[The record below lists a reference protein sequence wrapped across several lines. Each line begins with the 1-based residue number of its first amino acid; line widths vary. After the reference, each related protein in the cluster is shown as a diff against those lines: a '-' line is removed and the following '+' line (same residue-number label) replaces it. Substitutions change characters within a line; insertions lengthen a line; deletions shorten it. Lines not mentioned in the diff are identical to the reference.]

1 VIRLR
6 QSSKLLL
13 LSALPIVMRSESII
27 IKNVHLHP
35 ITSAEIS
42 SGEIL
47 IENGKIADFGK
58 RVNTRGAQAIEG
70 SGLHLYPGMINA
82 ATNIGLAEIGS
93 VRDTVDVDEMGEFN
107 PQLAARFAFNPASG
121 HIEVTRAAGITTV
134 LSLPGGSDSQSDL
147 GHNSTVFAG
156 QGAVMHLDGWT
167 WDGMTVKPGAVLE
180 MNFPEIEMPSPPAA
194 NRPGKKTKGF
204 EGFEKQYKRK
214 LADIDR
220 FMDEARRYE
229 KAKTAGNPDFK
240 PDPKLEAM
248 IPVLAGTR
256 PILVRASRER
266 VIKAAVEFADKQKVK
281 IVIADPAEIG
291 STGPL
296 LKSHKI
302 PVVLGDT
309 LELPLHD
316 DDPYDSRYTLPNEF
330 YKAGVTICF
339 GTFDVQFARNLPFQA
354 AAAVAFGLPY
364 EEALKAVTINAAEI
378 LGVGDQ
384 IGSLEKGKSADFVLT
399 DGDPLEAKT
408 KIRMEFIAGRR
419 IDLETRQTRLYEK
432 YMGRP

>member
-1 VIRLR
+1 MRYALE
-6 QSSKLLL
+6 LLL
-13 LSALPIVMRSESII
+13 VFALPVAMQSESIV

-35 ITSAEIS
+35 ITSDEIPN
-42 SGEIL
+42 GEIL

-58 RVNTRGAQAIEG
+58 RVNSRGARAIDG

-82 ATNIGLAEIGS
+82 ATNIGLSEIGS
-93 VRDTVDVDEMGEFN
+93 SRETVDLDEMGEFN
-107 PQLAARFAFNPASG
+107 PQLAARLAFNPSSA
-121 HIEVTRAAGITTV
+121 HIEVTRTAGITSV
-134 LSLPGGSDSQSDL
+134 LSLPGTGDDHSNLNHD
-147 GHNSTVFAG
+147 STVFAG
-156 QGAVMHLDGWT
+156 QGAVMHLDGWS
-167 WDGMTVKPGAVLE
+167 WEGMTVKPGAVLD
-180 MNFPEIEMPSPPAA
+180 MDFPEIEMPSPPATS
-194 NRPGKKTKGF
+194 RPGKKTKGF
-204 EGFEKQYKRK
+204 EDIEKQYKRK

-229 KAKTAGNPDFK
+229 RAKAAANPDFK

-266 VIKAAVEFADKQKVK
+266 GMKAAVEFADKQKVK

-309 LELPLHD
+309 LALPLHD

-330 YKAGVTICF
+330 YKAGVKICF

-364 EEALKAVTINAAEI
+364 DQALKAVTINAAEI
-378 LGVGDQ
+378 LSVADQ
-384 IGSLEKGKSADFVLT
+384 IGSLDKGKSADFVLT
-399 DGDPLEAKT
+399 DGDPFEAKT

-419 IDLETRQTRLYEK
+419 IELETRQARLYEK

>member
-1 VIRLR
+1 
-6 QSSKLLL
+6 
-13 LSALPIVMRSESII
+13 
-27 IKNVHLHP
+27 
-35 ITSAEIS
+35 
-42 SGEIL
+42 
-47 IENGKIADFGK
+47 
-58 RVNTRGAQAIEG
+58 
-70 SGLHLYPGMINA
+70 MINA
-82 ATNIGLAEIGS
+82 ATNIGLSEIGS
-93 VRDTVDVDEMGEFN
+93 SRETVDLDEMGEFN
-107 PQLAARFAFNPASG
+107 PQLAARLAFNPSSA
-121 HIEVTRAAGITTV
+121 HIEVTRTAGITSV
-134 LSLPGGSDSQSDL
+134 LSLPGTGDDHSNLNHD
-147 GHNSTVFAG
+147 STVFAG
-156 QGAVMHLDGWT
+156 QGAVMHLDGWS
-167 WDGMTVKPGAVLE
+167 WEGMTVKPGAVLD
-180 MNFPEIEMPSPPAA
+180 MDFPEIEMPSPPATS
-194 NRPGKKTKGF
+194 RPGKKTKGF
-204 EGFEKQYKRK
+204 EDIEKQYKRK

-229 KAKTAGNPDFK
+229 RAKAAANPDFK

-266 VIKAAVEFADKQKVK
+266 GMKAAVEFADKQKVK

-309 LELPLHD
+309 LALPLHD

-330 YKAGVTICF
+330 YKAGVKICF

-364 EEALKAVTINAAEI
+364 DQALKAVTINAAEI
-378 LGVGDQ
+378 LGVADQ
-384 IGSLEKGKSADFVLT
+384 IGSLDKGKSADFVLT
-399 DGDPLEAKT
+399 DGDPFEAKT

-419 IDLETRQTRLYEK
+419 IELETRQARLYEK